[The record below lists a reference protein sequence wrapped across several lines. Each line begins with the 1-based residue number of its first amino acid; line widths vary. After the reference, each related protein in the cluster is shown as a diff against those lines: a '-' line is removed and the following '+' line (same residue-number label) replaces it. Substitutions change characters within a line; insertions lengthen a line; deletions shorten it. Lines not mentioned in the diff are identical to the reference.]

1 MNAQRLF
8 NYQKLIAVLKLVCLS
23 KLFLRLLLKHLSA
36 ILFFSFLHVFIFA
49 QDTVQKLQDTIL
61 SKQPVSNNIIQQPK
75 DSIVKRQVKKT
86 AVKKDSAALA
96 ALNTNITDSL
106 QKDSLHRDSLRLASI
121 SMAAAAAKKDSIANK
136 IKLMPG
142 IEKKEA
148 NADIIF
154 YILIFI
160 LFFLGLIKTSFPKYF
175 DSIFTLSFQATFRQT
190 QTREQM
196 EQNFFPAFML
206 NILFVLCG
214 GIFITLYAEIK
225 HWTILPFWELFV
237 YSTAILFI
245 IYIIKYLVIRFT
257 GWVFNAKEAATEY
270 RFVVFLINKL
280 LGVLMIP
287 LLFLMAYADDKTKN
301 TGITIILCLAI
312 FSLAVRYLVS
322 VARIRK
328 NLSITAFHFFV
339 YLCAVEIMPLLVI
352 YKVLFLQT
360 SIR

>member
-1 MNAQRLF
+1 
-8 NYQKLIAVLKLVCLS
+8 
-23 KLFLRLLLKHLSA
+23 
-36 ILFFSFLHVFIFA
+36 
-49 QDTVQKLQDTIL
+49 
-61 SKQPVSNNIIQQPK
+61 
-75 DSIVKRQVKKT
+75 
-86 AVKKDSAALA
+86 
-96 ALNTNITDSL
+96 
-106 QKDSLHRDSLRLASI
+106 
-121 SMAAAAAKKDSIANK
+121 
-136 IKLMPG
+136 MPG
-142 IEKKEA
+142 IEKTTA

-160 LFFLGLIKTSFPKYF
+160 LLFLGLIKTSFPKYF

-196 EQNFFPAFML
+196 TQNFFPAFML

-214 GIFITLYAEIK
+214 GVFITLYARFEG
-225 HWTILPFWELFV
+225 WAQLPFWELFI
-237 YSTAILFI
+237 YSTAILLI
-245 IYIIKYLVIRFT
+245 IYTIKYLVIRFT
-257 GWVFNAKEAATEY
+257 GWVFNAKEAAAEY

-280 LGVLMIP
+280 LGILMIP

-301 TGITIILCLAI
+301 VGITIVLCLAI

-328 NLSITAFHFFV
+328 NLSITAFHFFI

>member
-1 MNAQRLF
+1 M
-8 NYQKLIAVLKLVCLS
+8 S

-36 ILFFSFLHVFIFA
+36 ILFFLFLHIFIFA
-49 QDTVQKLQDTIL
+49 QDTAQKLQDTTF
-61 SKQPVSNNIIQQPK
+61 SKQQASNNIIQQPK
-75 DSIVKRQVKKT
+75 DTIGKRQVKKS
-86 AVKKDSAALA
+86 AVKKDSTALTA
-96 ALNTNITDSL
+96 VSITDSL
-106 QKDSLHRDSLRLASI
+106 QRDSLRRDSLHLANI
-121 SMAAAAAKKDSIANK
+121 RIAAAAKRDSIANK
-136 IKLMPG
+136 IKLMQG
-142 IEKKEA
+142 VEKKEA

-160 LFFLGLIKTSFPKYF
+160 LLFLGLIKTSFPKYF

-196 EQNFFPAFML
+196 GQNFFPAFML

-214 GIFITLYAEIK
+214 GVFITLYAGIK
-225 HWTILPFWELFV
+225 SWTQLPFWELFI
-237 YSTAILFI
+237 YSTVILLI

-280 LGVLMIP
+280 LGILMIP

-301 TGITIILCLAI
+301 IGITIILCLAI

-328 NLSITAFHFFV
+328 NLSITAFHFFI